1 MYSVRKTQAIQTV
14 PRFFLYGEAERDAE
28 THFLHV
34 ETIPSRSQLHD
45 WHIAPHRHSNL
56 FQFLIVARGGGQ
68 VRIDTAVHAIDAPM
82 VVGIPPGVVHGF
94 EFDPDIEGWVISVA
108 ESYAAEI
115 ASCAPNLIA
124 LNDVLEPS
132 ILRLS
137 RSALAEHRLIER
149 CREIDQEFRWSA
161 LGRVAAI
168 AANLQLLFLGIARLR
183 HEHEETALAAGDD
196 AALFAR
202 FRALV
207 ESWYREHR
215 ALVDFTKSLGVTE
228 KRLAQACHRAVNR
241 TPLEVIHDRI
251 AIEAKRSLL
260 YTSMTISEVGY
271 SLGFQDP
278 AYFSR
283 FFTRAAGLA
292 PRAFLKQERRK
303 KS

>member
-1 MYSVRKTQAIQTV
+1 MPSPRKTSSLQAV

-34 ETIPSRSQLHD
+34 ETISARSQLHG

-56 FQFLIVARGGGQ
+56 FQFLIVARGGGRI
-68 VRIDTAVHAIDAPM
+68 RIDATAHPIDSPL
-82 VVGIPPGVVHGF
+82 VVGIPPGVIHGF
-94 EFDPDIEGWVISVA
+94 EFEPNIEGWVISVA
-108 ESYAAEI
+108 ESYASEI
-115 ASCAPNLIA
+115 AGCAPSLIA

-132 ILRLS
+132 ILPLT
-137 RSALAEHRLIER
+137 RSALAAHRLIER

-168 AANLQLLFLGIARLR
+168 SANLQLLFLGIARLR
-183 HEHEETALAAGDD
+183 HEHEETAVSAGEDT
-196 AALFAR
+196 ALFAR

-215 ALVDFTKSLGVTE
+215 PLSDFTKSLGVTE
-228 KRLAQACHRAVNR
+228 KRLAQACHRAVDH
-241 TPLEVIHDRI
+241 TPLEVIHDRL
-251 AIEAKRSLL
+251 AIEAKRSLV
-260 YTSMTISEVGY
+260 YTSMSVSEVAY

-283 FFTRAAGLA
+283 FFTRVAGIA
-292 PRAFLKQERRK
+292 PRAFLAQAKRRQ
-303 KS
+303 